1 MPLLINADFKDVS
14 VVGAGAVI
22 TDPPYGSTQNIW
34 DTEPIDFIQWAIGA
48 TVADASV
55 VTTSD
60 MRFAAFI
67 LSRYPNLFSH
77 DLVWAKTVGSGQLNI
92 NRRPLRTHENIL
104 VFNKGK
110 GFYRR
115 VKEEGEPYTI
125 HRNVKGEDCYGKQR
139 EHTAE
144 VVGRDRKTV
153 VTVKNPRIKN
163 GHPTQKPLA
172 LWQWLC
178 DSYGRGAVV
187 DPFAGSGVILDVAGF
202 TTIGVEKSDEY
213 YRAARDSRKD
223 RIVEGEPPAEFLELI
238 PNLKDF
244 EYTVF
249 SPAG

>member
-1 MPLLINADFKDVS
+1 MHLLINADFQDVS
-14 VVGAGAVI
+14 VVGAGGVI
-22 TDPPYGSTQNIW
+22 TDPPYGSTRNYW
-34 DTEPIDFIQWAIGA
+34 DSEPVDFIQWAMEA
-48 TVADASV
+48 TVADASI

-60 MRFAAFI
+60 LRFATFL

-92 NRRPLRTHENIL
+92 SRRPLRTHENIL

-115 VKEEGEPYTI
+115 VKEEGEPYKV
-125 HRNVKGEDCYGKQR
+125 RRDVKVESCYGRQR
-139 EHTAE
+139 GHTAE

-153 VTVKNPRIKN
+153 VNIKNPRVRN

-178 DSYGRGAVV
+178 DSYGRGVVV

-202 TTIGVEKSDEY
+202 TTVGVEKSDEY
-213 YRAARDSRKD
+213 YRTARDSRKD
-223 RIVEGEPPAEFLELI
+223 RIIEGGPTAEFLELV

-244 EYTVF
+244 EHTVF
-249 SPAG
+249 SAKG